1 MAQPA
6 YTTCK
11 KRGPYYP
18 VGDVEWECLTHDV
31 MLVRVG
37 GEWGTDARRDEM
49 VCPVAFDLDR
59 RGVVSDAV
67 HVCEE
72 S

>member
-1 MAQPA
+1 MDHQPA

-18 VGDVEWECLTHDV
+18 AGNVDWECLTHGV
-31 MLVRVG
+31 LLVRVA
-37 GEWGTDARRDEM
+37 GEWGTDARRDHM

-59 RGVVSDAV
+59 LHAEYFEEEYVS
-67 HVCEE
+67 
-72 S
+72 